1 MYTYYLKF
9 SRDDDEDRKNWGNES
24 EKSLIDQ
31 ISGEEEILVERGRH
45 REKCFH
51 QFPIQPRSPQFQND
65 KRWGGGSDWRVVV
78 ARNPAQLGSNQV
90 FVR

>member
-9 SRDDDEDRKNWGNES
+9 SRDNDEDWKNWGSES

-31 ISGEEEILVERGRH
+31 ISGEGEILVERERH

-65 KRWGGGSDWRVVV
+65 KRRGGGSDWRVVV
-78 ARNPAQLGSNQV
+78 ARNPAQLGSDQV

>member
-9 SRDDDEDRKNWGNES
+9 SRDDDEDRKNWGSES

-31 ISGEEEILVERGRH
+31 ISGEEEILVERGR

-51 QFPIQPRSPQFQND
+51 QFPIQPRSPQFRND
-65 KRWGGGSDWRVVV
+65 KRRGGGSDWRVVV
-78 ARNPAQLGSNQV
+78 ARNPAQLGSDQV